1 MDYINNF
8 GKENWQLILLRTKSK
23 FLNYDIKIKSM
34 FKFLKNFMNN
44 KKSTFTNDLDSVH
57 RILKTDFKKNPDPQE
72 DEIIFGCG
80 CFWGAEKC
88 FWKLPGVVT
97 TSVGYAGGDKSNPT
111 YYEVCSGLTGHA
123 EVVRVIWN
131 KSEID
136 ISDLLKMFWEC
147 HDPTQ
152 KNRQGNDIG
161 TQYRSAIYYKNEK
174 NKKIILASK
183 EQYQKELNKKNL
195 GLIETEI
202 KIIDNYFF
210 AEKNHQQYLASAGSR
225 QYCSASPTKVKLGNF
240 IGSNYKLEDNIW
252 ENFNWD
258 VDKCVLRS
266 DNNPIKNKI

>member
-1 MDYINNF
+1 
-8 GKENWQLILLRTKSK
+8 
-23 FLNYDIKIKSM
+23 M
-34 FKFLKNFMNN
+34 FKFLKNIMNN
-44 KKSTFTNDLDSVH
+44 EEPTLTNDVNSIH
-57 RILKTDFKKNPDPQE
+57 RILKTDIKRNPNQQE

-88 FWKLPGVVT
+88 FWKLPGVVS
-97 TSVGYAGGDKSNPT
+97 TSVGYAGGNKSNPT
-111 YYEVCSGLTGHA
+111 YYEVCSGLTGHS

-152 KNRQGNDIG
+152 KNRQGNDMG
-161 TQYRSAIYYKNEK
+161 TQYRSTIYYTNES
-174 NKKIILASK
+174 NKDLINLSK
-183 EQYQKELNKKNL
+183 EAYQKELNAQNF

-202 KIIDNYFF
+202 KMIDTYYF
-210 AEKNHQQYLASAGSR
+210 AEDYHQQYLALEGSR

-240 IGSNYKLEDNIW
+240 PDCSYKLPNKIW

-266 DNNPIKNKI
+266 NNKRIEISY

>member
-1 MDYINNF
+1 
-8 GKENWQLILLRTKSK
+8 
-23 FLNYDIKIKSM
+23 M
-34 FKFLKNFMNN
+34 FKFLKNIMNN
-44 KKSTFTNDLDSVH
+44 EEVNITNDAYSLH
-57 RILKTDFKKNPDPQE
+57 RILKTDIRKNPDVEE

-80 CFWGAEKC
+80 CFWGADKC
-88 FWKLPGVVT
+88 VWKLPGVVT
-97 TSVGYAGGDKSNPT
+97 TSVGYAGGEKINPT
-111 YYEVCSGLTGHA
+111 YYEVCSGLTGHS

-161 TQYRSAIYYKNEK
+161 TQYRSAIYYKNDN

-183 EQYQKELNKKNL
+183 EQYQKELNKNNL

-202 KIIDNYFF
+202 KMIDSYFY
-210 AEKNHQQYLASAGSR
+210 AEEYHQQYLASPWSR

-240 IGSNYKLEDNIW
+240 TGSNYKLKDYIW
-252 ENFNWD
+252 ENFNWKI
-258 VDKCVLRS
+258 DKCVLRS
-266 DNNPIKNKI
+266 DNKPIKNNI